1 MKKIFPLLAM
11 LLIVCACNDDK
22 FIEPFV
28 NSDELRLVQ
37 KGKTLFTYNP
47 NTCQISFNR
56 EKRQF
61 RVQTDDMQDFYMLTL
76 SAMPTSEGQELTGTL
91 MWTTRDEVNAIK
103 NVAFSVKKVEGDK
116 IWLWTRNGKIGVVV
130 RVLD

>member
-1 MKKIFPLLAM
+1 
-11 LLIVCACNDDK
+11 
-22 FIEPFV
+22 
-28 NSDELRLVQ
+28 VQ

-47 NTCQISFNR
+47 NTCQLSFNR
-56 EKRQF
+56 GKRQF